1 MFFCVQSGWMTIED
15 LGAKFKEMKFTKIDD
30 FMADVD
36 LTDPFVDENNNH
48 RYNIGA
54 FKII

>member
-1 MFFCVQSGWMTIED
+1 MTIED

-54 FKII
+54 FKIIQNCTVV